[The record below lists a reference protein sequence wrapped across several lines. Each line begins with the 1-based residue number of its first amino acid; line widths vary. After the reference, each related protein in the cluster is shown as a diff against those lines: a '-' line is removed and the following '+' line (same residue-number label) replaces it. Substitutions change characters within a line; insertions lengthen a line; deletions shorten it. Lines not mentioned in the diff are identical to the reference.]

1 MALQV
6 GDTMLCELCGSEAKF
21 LKDVKIEGSV
31 LKVCP
36 GCAPMGTEPTERER
50 LGVKGYVNQQ
60 LQKRARRMTT
70 RSPFEGTKELAPD
83 YAARIRKGREKL
95 GWDHET
101 LAHNLN
107 EKKNLITKVESG
119 SFHPPDKLVKK
130 LERKLNIKL
139 MEAVEE
145 DTPVGQAPG
154 AGLTLGDLITQA
166 RKGQD

>member
-1 MALQV
+1 
-6 GDTMLCELCGSEAKF
+6 MLCELCGSEAKF
-21 LKDVKIEGSV
+21 LKDMKIEGSV

-36 GCAPMGTEPTERER
+36 GCAPLGTEPTERER

-70 RSPFEGTKELAPD
+70 RSPFEGVQELAPD
-83 YAARIRKGREKL
+83 YAARVRKAREQR

-101 LAHNLN
+101 LARNLN

-119 SFHPPDKLVKK
+119 TFHPPDKLVKK
-130 LERKLNIKL
+130 LERTLNIKL
-139 MEAVEE
+139 MEAVED

-154 AGLTLGDLITQA
+154 SALTLGDLITQA
-166 RKGQD
+166 RKGRD